1 MRVKRF
7 NNLWTMGLILFGGI
21 LLAFYIAKIFFPEFI
36 VGVAEI
42 PSIVKLGNYVDSH
55 KWAFYLIDGIVSTFI
70 AFIYCCACCRKPKVS
85 LKSLVSIVVCNIILY
100 LVSAFLPHQYT
111 IVNCAIFVFMPFI
124 VCYIENNICKETF
137 ISTSICV
144 FADLITQVISME
156 IRDVTIMMSQFNS
169 ATFFIL
175 LIDMVIWRFL
185 FYSYFNYKNNKG
197 E

>member
-1 MRVKRF
+1 MKVKRF
-7 NNLWTMGLILFGGI
+7 KNLWAMGLILFGAI
-21 LLAFYIAKIFFPEFI
+21 LVLFYIAKIFFPEWI

-42 PSIVKLGNYVDSH
+42 PSIVKFGNYVDSH
-55 KWAFYLIDGIVSTFI
+55 KWAYYLFDGIFSTFI
-70 AFIYCCACCRKPKVS
+70 AFIYCCACCRKSK
-85 LKSLVSIVVCNIILY
+85 LGIKSLGAIIAFNVILY

-111 IVNCAIFVFMPFI
+111 IVNCAIFVFMPFL
-124 VCYIENNICKETF
+124 VCAIERNINKDTF

-144 FADLITQVISME
+144 FADLIIQVISME
-156 IRDVTIMMSQFNS
+156 IRDVTMLMSQFNS